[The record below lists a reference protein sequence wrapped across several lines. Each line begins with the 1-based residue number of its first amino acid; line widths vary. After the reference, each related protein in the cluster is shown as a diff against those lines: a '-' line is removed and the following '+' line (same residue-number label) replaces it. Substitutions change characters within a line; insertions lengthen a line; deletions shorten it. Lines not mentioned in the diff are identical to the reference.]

1 MVLKDLV
8 DENLKENKEERF
20 TVRSNKRR
28 KKKLLQVELATMA
41 TIFTVAGATVASM
54 AKNAYERN
62 IGRNAIISEFN
73 QDYSIFEG
81 TNGFSISDGVKQME
95 FEDAIEGMIN
105 SAYNR
110 GLSEEKIYIGLKGTI
125 NKDTAVE
132 ALGFELDKS
141 EENKICMDEFYKVK
155 YEESKEEKGAKK

>member
-1 MVLKDLV
+1 MVLKDLI

-41 TIFTVAGATVASM
+41 TIFTVAGATVATM

-81 TNGFSISDGVKQME
+81 TNGFSISDGVKQLK
-95 FEDAIEGMIN
+95 FEDAIEGMIS

-110 GLSEEKIYIGLKGTI
+110 GLSKEKIYIGLKGTI
-125 NKDTAVE
+125 NKNTAVE
-132 ALGFELDKS
+132 ALGFKLDKS

-155 YEESKEEKGAKK
+155 YEELKEEKGAKK